1 MTTPLHKTNAHEK
14 ARTISS
20 GFWELTNTSVLIPQQ
35 ELACKRTSL
44 RSMMKHHENDNSTP
58 VSEIASVRA
67 AKCDKSKSLWPAN
80 RWRAE

>member
-35 ELACKRTSL
+35 ELAGKLKSL
-44 RSMMKHHENDNSTP
+44 RSVMKHQENYGSTI
-58 VSEIASVRA
+58 VGNMASNRSR
-67 AKCDKSKSLWPAN
+67 KSVPKGGM
-80 RWRAE
+80 